1 MPQNVPIVIGGP
13 TASGKSQLAV
23 DLALALDGVVI
34 NADASQ
40 VYKSIPIISAAPS
53 EEETSKVP
61 HRLYGYLADEENGNV
76 VSWLELAAEEIRR
89 AWQAGKTPVVVGGS
103 GMYLDNLIN
112 GVTPIPEVAPDI
124 RRQALEIMQNEG
136 AEGLWRRLYKVDA
149 AGAAMVN
156 PADATRV
163 RRAFEIFMTT
173 GVSIAEWFTRPMVK
187 KLPETEFFVIR
198 LLPDKAVLDR
208 RCNLRFDIMAASGAI
223 DEVKELLSRGLD
235 PSLPVMKAKGV
246 PELAAFLRGETSLR
260 EAVETAKLRTRQYAK
275 RQLTWF
281 RNKLKADVTLPQCY
295 GGEKEIINN
304 VKNQYKMLPKS
315 GK

>member
-1 MPQNVPIVIGGP
+1 MSQNIPIVIGGP

-53 EEETSKVP
+53 EKETSKIP
-61 HRLYGYLADEENGNV
+61 HRLYGCLSDEENGNV
-76 VSWLELAAEEIRR
+76 VSWLALAAEEIRR
-89 AWQAGKTPVVVGGS
+89 AWQVGKTPVVVGGS

-112 GVTPIPEVAPDI
+112 GVTPIPEVDSDI
-124 RRQALEIMQNEG
+124 RQQALEIIQKEG
-136 AEGLWRRLYKVDA
+136 VEGLYLHLCRVDA
-149 AGAAMVN
+149 AGAAMVK
-156 PADATRV
+156 PADAIRV

-173 GVSIAEWFTRPMVK
+173 GISIAKWFARPMIK

-198 LLPDKAVLDR
+198 LLPEKAILDR

-246 PELAAFLRGETSLR
+246 PELAMFLRGEISLR

-281 RNKLKADVTLPQCY
+281 RNKLNADVTLPQCY
-295 GGEKEIINN
+295 GGETKIINN
-304 VKNQYKMLPKS
+304 VKNQYKMLPKP